1 MVIKPRFFS
10 ILQTIDGLTKT
21 DILRPRRST
30 RSESDF
36 FGNALEKKR
45 GIAIFS
51 PKYLYFR
58 F

>member
-36 FGNALEKKR
+36 LWECSRKKK
-45 GIAIFS
+45 GYSDFFA
-51 PKYLYFR
+51 
-58 F
+58 